1 MILSP
6 CRGRGMDYSHRDLL
20 ASGPPMST
28 SQAAPP
34 AIGKG
39 FLANLRY
46 DVPAGFLVFLI
57 ALPLCLGI
65 AKASEWPPMSGIFA
79 AILGGILVPLFS
91 NSELTIKGPAAGL
104 IVIALGC
111 IGEFRELAPQFG
123 YDGVVGSGEGND
135 PALGGYRL
143 ALGVCVASGVV
154 QILLGLFRAGALV
167 ELFPLAA
174 VHGMLAAIGII
185 IFSKQSHLL
194 LGVTPAAKE
203 PLDLLRELPHSFLH
217 MNPVIMLIGFVSLLI
232 LFGLPLVKIPAI
244 RKLPAPMLVLLITI
258 PMGLAMGL
266 STAGTSIRYFDHV
279 IQVGPQFLVSLPGTL
294 LESITFPDFRGL
306 VTTTGGQYVIMFAL
320 IGSLESLLAAKA
332 IDLLDPWRRKTN
344 FNRDLLA
351 IGMANTAVACIG
363 GLPMIAEIVRSS
375 ANINNGART
384 RVANMVH
391 GLGLLT
397 FVAFA
402 AAVIKLIPTAALAA
416 MLVYT
421 GFRLASPKEF
431 IGTYR
436 IGREQ
441 LAIFVTTIIV
451 TLATDLLIGIG
462 AGIALKI
469 VIHYFN
475 GVSWREF
482 VHLHAEVAELP
493 NGTHAIRLR
502 NAVVFS
508 NWLKLRAL
516 IDQYGLKPGK
526 DLEVDLYE
534 TSFVDHSVVERLH
547 QAEHEFE
554 DNRLHLR
561 LIGLE
566 GHRRLSSHPLSAIKR
581 GLQPVNR
588 LTIYAARQAESMIIG
603 KLAETGVSGY
613 TSIPVRG
620 TGRTEIL
627 TDPFQGKSCTRIEV
641 LTTSELSSRIIDFLH
656 RQVMPL
662 YPVTACEEK
671 VMVLRADDFNKS
683 EFERDVDSSTSGKS
697 ALTDPVST
705 IP

>member
-1 MILSP
+1 M
-6 CRGRGMDYSHRDLL
+6 
-20 ASGPPMST
+20 
-28 SQAAPP
+28 
-34 AIGKG
+34 
-39 FLANLRY
+39 ANLRY
-46 DVPAGFLVFLI
+46 DLPAGFLVFLI

-65 AKASEWPPMSGIFA
+65 ATASEWPPMSGILA

-104 IVIALGC
+104 IVMALGC
-111 IGEFRELAPQFG
+111 ISEFRELAVQFG
-123 YDGVVGSGEGND
+123 YDGVAGSGGGDD

-143 ALGVCVASGVV
+143 ALGVCFASGVV

-194 LGVTPAAKE
+194 LGVTPEAKE
-203 PLDLLRELPHSFLH
+203 PLPLLRELPHSFMHL
-217 MNPVIMLIGFVSLLI
+217 NPAIMIIGFVSLLI
-232 LFGLPLVKIPAI
+232 LFGLPLIKIPAM

-258 PMGLAMGL
+258 PMGLVMGL
-266 STAGTSIRYFDHV
+266 PTAGTSYRYFDHV
-279 IQVGPQFLVSLPGTL
+279 IEVGPQFLVNLPGTL
-294 LESITFPDFRGL
+294 LQSITFPDFRGL
-306 VTTTGGQYVIMFAL
+306 ATATGIQYVIMFAL

-351 IGMANTAVACIG
+351 IGMANTVVACIG

-384 RVANMVH
+384 RVANMIH
-391 GLGLLT
+391 GLCLLL

-421 GFRLASPKEF
+421 GFRLASPKDF

-441 LAIFVTTIIV
+441 LAIFMTTIIV

-469 VIHYFN
+469 VVHYFN
-475 GVSWREF
+475 GVSWGDFLRI
-482 VHLHAEVAELP
+482 HYDATELP
-493 NGTHAIRLR
+493 DGTHIIRLR

-516 IDQYGLKPGK
+516 LEQYGLNPRK
-526 DLEVDLYE
+526 DLELDLYE
-534 TSFVDHSVVERLH
+534 TSYVDHSVVERLH
-547 QAEHEFE
+547 LAEHDFE
-554 DNRLHLR
+554 DKGLHLR
-561 LIGLE
+561 LVGLE
-566 GHRRLSSHPLSAIKR
+566 GHQRLSSHPLSAIKR
-581 GLQPVNR
+581 GLQPVSR
-588 LTIYAARQAESMIIG
+588 LTIYAAGQAEALIIG
-603 KLAETGVSGY
+603 KLAELGVSGY
-613 TSIPVRG
+613 TSIPVMG
-620 TGRTEIL
+620 TGRTQIR
-627 TDPFQGKSCTRIEV
+627 TDPFHGKSCTRIEV
-641 LTTSELSSRIIDFLH
+641 LTTSELSSNILDFLY
-656 RQVMPL
+656 RQVMPI

-671 VMVLRADDFNKS
+671 VMVLRADDFDKCDYAEASDATKS
-683 EFERDVDSSTSGKS
+683 GNGQLHEASFASQST
-697 ALTDPVST
+697 
-705 IP
+705 